1 MADLIHIISHS
12 QANEMLICSFFN
24 IPAQQMMYINA
35 GVLTLILSADIA
47 DLVQN
52 DYRSYLI
59 C

>member
-1 MADLIHIISHS
+1 MK
-12 QANEMLICSFFN
+12 CSFFN

-35 GVLTLILSADIA
+35 GVLTLIISADIA

-59 C
+59 CWLSSKCASHQ